1 MAEIKLVFPELSG
14 VERGA
19 KLLAQDF
26 KSKPLYYLARE
37 SIQNSLDAWTKEAR
51 DAGKPARVIFR
62 LHEVPKGKVIC
73 RDEILKAF
81 ERAEKYWE
89 SRQSMFQPIWDAA
102 DSALT
107 SDKVRILEISD
118 YNTCGLEGD
127 DRKVGGRW
135 HSLVKSEG
143 VPNPNAGAGGSYG
156 IGKMAPFACSDARTV
171 LYSTKT
177 QEGHAFQGVCR
188 LATFEQERVRR
199 APDGF
204 IGLDTGPKS
213 EPYIAVRKEKDIP
226 SLFQRSEI
234 GTSVWCVGFI
244 KQKHWAREVIAA
256 SLDSF
261 WLAIHLGHLE
271 VDVVDEHGEATQINK
286 RTLSAVIAA
295 AGDKAHLAKCSLAA
309 YETTKPEH
317 RLVSSEKAL
326 FHSLLGHVRLY
337 LAFGTKDTCSNEC
350 YQVRN
355 NFMRIRSNRW
365 RCPVDYTAVVVCD
378 DPQGAAYLRSMEPP
392 SHEDWVPAL
401 LGPSEQTR
409 AGKALNDLEQ
419 WLRSSINTAA
429 ASGTGDEI
437 IEELTFDGENDQG
450 TQGTDLQ
457 VQEEPVDPFGAN
469 TPVKVDEGDDSGYG
483 GVKGVKRGKGGKKE
497 RKEPIPRPD
506 GTVDGGYFYARVL
519 SANSVSAR
527 IQLTRIAPFAGKIPV
542 ALAFTALGSE
552 GELEAQKPTTCEIL
566 GVGALTKEGA
576 TSAFF
581 SVEPSQIDRDNL
593 TLEVAL
599 TNARD
604 MRLGVRFK
612 FKA

>member
-1 MAEIKLVFPELSG
+1 MADIKLVFPELSG

-37 SIQNSLDAWTKEAR
+37 SIQNSLDAWTKVAR
-51 DAGKPARVIFR
+51 AAGKPARVDFR
-62 LHEVPKGKVIC
+62 LHEIPKSKVTC

-102 DSALT
+102 RSSLT

-143 VPNPNAGAGGSYG
+143 VPNPNAAAGGSYG

-177 QEGHAFQGVCR
+177 EDGHAFQGVCR
-188 LATFEQERVRR
+188 LATFEQDRVRR

-213 EPYIAVRKEKDIP
+213 EPYLAVRKEKDIP
-226 SLFQRSEI
+226 ALFQRSEI
-234 GTSVWCVGFI
+234 GTSVWCLGFI
-244 KQKHWAREVIAA
+244 KQKNWLREIVSA

-271 VDVVDEHGEATQINK
+271 VDVIDERGESISINK
-286 RTLSAVIAA
+286 KTLPAVIESI
-295 AGDKAHLAKCSLAA
+295 GDKAHLAKCSLAT
-309 YETTKPEH
+309 YETQVKEH
-317 RLVSSEKAL
+317 RLISPSDAP
-326 FHSLLGHVRLY
+326 FHSLLGHVKLY
-337 LAFGTKDTCSNEC
+337 LAFGQKDRCSNEC

-355 NFMRIRSNRW
+355 NYMRIRSNRW

-378 DPQGAAYLRSMEPP
+378 DAKGAEYLRSMEPP
-392 SHEDWVPAL
+392 SHEDWLPSL
-401 LGPSEQTR
+401 LGQSEQTR

-429 ASGTGDEI
+429 AAGSGDEI
-437 IEELTFDGENDQG
+437 IEELTFDGENDEG
-450 TQGTDLQ
+450 NQGTDLK
-457 VQEEPVDPFGAN
+457 VHEELVDPFGAN
-469 TPVKVDEGDDSGYG
+469 TPVQVKEGDDPGYG
-483 GVKGVKRGKGGKKE
+483 GVKGAKRGKGGK
-497 RKEPIPRPD
+497 RKDPIPRPD

-519 SANSVSAR
+519 SATESSAK
-527 IQLTRIAPFAGKIPV
+527 IKLTRVAPFSGKIPV
-542 ALAFTALGSE
+542 SIAFTALGSE
-552 GELEAQKPTTCEIL
+552 GELEAQRPASCEII
-566 GVGALTKEGA
+566 GVGPLQKEGA
-576 TSAFF
+576 SSSFF
-581 SVEPSQIDRDNL
+581 SVIPDMLDAEML
-593 TLEVAL
+593 TLEL
-599 TNARD
+599 ILDNARD

>member
-1 MAEIKLVFPELSG
+1 MADIKLVFPQLSG

-26 KSKPLYYLARE
+26 KSKPIYYLARE

-118 YNTCGLEGD
+118 YNTCGLDGD

-143 VPNPNAGAGGSYG
+143 VPNPSAGAGGSYG

-213 EPYIAVRKEKDIP
+213 EPYVAVRKDKDIP
-226 SLFQRSEI
+226 ALFQRSEI
-234 GTSVWCVGFI
+234 GTSVWCLGFL
-244 KQKHWAREVIAA
+244 KQKNWLREVVSA

-271 VDVVDEHGEATQINK
+271 VDVIDEHGESISINK
-286 RTLSAVIAA
+286 KTLPAVIESI
-295 AGDKAHLAKCSLAA
+295 GDKAHLAKCSLAT
-309 YETTKPEH
+309 YETQVKEH
-317 RLVSSEKAL
+317 RLISPSDAP
-326 FHSLLGHVRLY
+326 FHSLFGHVKLY
-337 LAFGTKDTCSNEC
+337 LAFGQKDSCSNEC

-355 NFMRIRSNRW
+355 NYMRIRSNRW

-378 DPQGAAYLRSMEPP
+378 DAKGAEYLRSMEPP
-392 SHEDWVPAL
+392 SHEDWLPSL
-401 LGPSEQTR
+401 LGQSEQTR

-429 ASGTGDEI
+429 AAGSGDEI
-437 IEELTFDGENDQG
+437 IEELTFDGENDDG
-450 TQGTDLQ
+450 NQGTDLK
-457 VQEEPVDPFGAN
+457 VHEELVDPFGAN
-469 TPVKVDEGDDSGYG
+469 TPVQVKEGDDPGYG
-483 GVKGVKRGKGGKKE
+483 GVKGAKRGKGGK
-497 RKEPIPRPD
+497 RMDPIPRSD

-519 SANSVSAR
+519 SATESSAK
-527 IQLTRIAPFAGKIPV
+527 IKLTRVAQFSGKIPV
-542 ALAFTALGSE
+542 SIAFTALGSE
-552 GELEAQKPTTCEIL
+552 GELEAQRPASCEII
-566 GVGALTKEGA
+566 GVGPLEKEG
-576 TSAFF
+576 SSSPFF
-581 SVEPSQIDRDNL
+581 SVKPGLLEEESL
-593 TLEVAL
+593 TLVL
-599 TNARD
+599 NLINARD